1 MSFGLYG
8 RESLTSLCYFVVF
21 ILQFIYMKLNDLFR
35 KTRVIVKN
43 LRDTVAEASKQPEF
57 VHAAE
62 RAEGTREPSQELTL
76 RISGPSV
83 AKATL
88 IILALLTL
96 AYFINVISDILVV
109 FFVAFLLAAAMEPTI
124 DSLHKRKIPRWL
136 SVIVLYIVSIV
147 LFAFIVSYML
157 PILAQQVSELAVS
170 LGNYLKNL
178 AEGKSALPIS
188 DRFQPYVGQFLKSI
202 NVHDLA
208 GQVENSLNLI
218 AEQLFTIGGNIWE
231 VIKIVSH
238 GFLNTVLVL
247 VIAFFMVVERNA
259 VDTFIF
265 AFIPLQHEKYLEH
278 KILLVQKKIG
288 FWVRGM
294 LIMMVSM
301 GVLVY
306 IGLTIFGIQYAAVLA
321 LIAGFLELIPVV
333 GPLLAWAMAV
343 PIVLNQSGL
352 SIVLVTIL
360 YFVIQQFESHVLLP
374 VVMKRIVGLNPII
387 ILFALLVGHRFLGVL
402 GAVLSVPVATMIS
415 IFVNDF
421 FEKPRK
427 KQ

>member
-1 MSFGLYG
+1 
-8 RESLTSLCYFVVF
+8 
-21 ILQFIYMKLNDLFR
+21 MKLNDLFR
-35 KTRVIVKN
+35 KTRTIVKN
-43 LRDTVAEASKQPEF
+43 IKDTVAEASRQPDFSNE
-57 VHAAE
+57 VE
-62 RAEGTREPSQELTL
+62 RPEIIRPPVQELTL

-83 AKATL
+83 AKATI

-96 AYFINVISDILVV
+96 AYFINAISDILVV
-109 FFVAFLLAAAMEPTI
+109 FFVSFLLAAAMEPTV
-124 DSLHKRKIPRWL
+124 DSLHKRKIPRGV
-136 SVIVLYIVSIV
+136 SVAVLYLISIFV
-147 LFAFIVSYML
+147 LGFIVSYMF

-170 LGNYLKNL
+170 LGHYLKSL
-178 AEGKSALPIS
+178 AEGKSSLPVS
-188 DRFQPYVGQFLKSI
+188 DRFQPYIGQFLKSV
-202 NVHDLA
+202 NAHDLA
-208 GQVENSLNLI
+208 GQIENSLNLI

-259 VDTFIF
+259 VDAFIF
-265 AFIPLQHEKYLEH
+265 AFIPTQHEKYLEH

-294 LIMMVSM
+294 LIMMLSM
-301 GVLVY
+301 GLLVF

-321 LIAGFLELIPVV
+321 IIAGFLELIPVV
-333 GPLLAWAMAV
+333 GPLLAWLMAV
-343 PIVLNQSGL
+343 PIVLNQPGYG
-352 SIVLVTIL
+352 IVLITIL

-387 ILFALLVGHRFLGVL
+387 ILFALLVGHRFLGIL

-421 FEKPRK
+421 FEKPKRR
-427 KQ
+427 